1 VSRKPTIGSY
11 ADYYQKMT
19 TYIDIISGPAKE
31 IDPTSTAR
39 TNPIVVPDDGE
50 SVFNYLD
57 TASTKAGIVVANDK
71 LAVGKLAIVGLG
83 GTGSF
88 VLDLA
93 AKTPVEEIHLFDR
106 DTFTNHNAFRSP
118 GAPSLDDLRNKQK
131 KVDYFRDLYSHMRK
145 AIIAH
150 DCFIDESTID
160 LLHGMAF
167 VFLCIDKGCA
177 KRLIVERLE
186 EWGIPFID
194 VGMGIQL
201 NDDSSLGGIFKITTS
216 TPNKRDHV
224 RSLVAFSDGAAIN
237 EYSRDIQIADLSALS
252 AALAVIKWKK
262 LRGFYHDREK
272 EHHSMYTID
281 GNQLLNEEKHEA

>member
-1 VSRKPTIGSY
+1 
-11 ADYYQKMT
+11 
-19 TYIDIISGPAKE
+19 
-31 IDPTSTAR
+31 
-39 TNPIVVPDDGE
+39 
-50 SVFNYLD
+50 
-57 TASTKAGIVVANDK
+57 
-71 LAVGKLAIVGLG
+71 
-83 GTGSF
+83 
-88 VLDLA
+88 LDLA